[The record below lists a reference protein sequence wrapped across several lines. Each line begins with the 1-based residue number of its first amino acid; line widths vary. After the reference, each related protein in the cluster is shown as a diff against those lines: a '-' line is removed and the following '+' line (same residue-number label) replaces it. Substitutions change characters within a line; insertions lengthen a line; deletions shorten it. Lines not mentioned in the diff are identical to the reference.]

1 MWRAGEDMIIGTDG
15 GLKDGIG
22 TIGVC
27 MEMKMDPTINITMMS
42 GEICR
47 RNTLH
52 STREELLAQLTAEI
66 IISRCS
72 QLWGNEKHRD
82 ITMVCDSKSALSAVD
97 TLEEE
102 KWKSLN
108 ILDAEA
114 DTIMAIEILKQ
125 ETHNITRIY
134 KWVKSH
140 QTDKDPTTTARRVNE
155 RADELATRCRE
166 NITEGLMMAS
176 DKLFIPIS
184 KMSLQINGT
193 LISKDLKREIGVAM
207 HDKRLKKFLLKKY
220 GWTDNVFQNIDWTPT
235 QTNLNRKPT
244 IYTTAVIKLLHRWQ
258 PTNLRCA
265 WYKRGATGSNCDLCG
280 ETEVQHHYMKCS
292 DQVFKQARKNGWLKL
307 KKALKGWDIN
317 NEIYTAM
324 WQGCQSFCDDPT
336 ITEASLPP
344 MTNGELQRDIT
355 CAWNAQS
362 TIGWNHFM
370 LGRISKDWRK
380 CVHRSFEND
389 EHTEGKTTGYLK
401 ALVSELWKYMLYLWQ
416 VRNDTVHG
424 DNNIYSRQDIRTVME
439 LVDTLFEKYSRN
451 KNNDSEWL
459 FEKDKDTTKKMSM
472 VSIIAWI
479 ETVVN
484 IFLVEDEEDEEI
496 LHHADHI
503 LRRMCVGSIFSESER
518 E

>member
-1 MWRAGEDMIIGTDG
+1 
-15 GLKDGIG
+15 
-22 TIGVC
+22 
-27 MEMKMDPTINITMMS
+27 
-42 GEICR
+42 
-47 RNTLH
+47 
-52 STREELLAQLTAEI
+52 
-66 IISRCS
+66 
-72 QLWGNEKHRD
+72 
-82 ITMVCDSKSALSAVD
+82 
-97 TLEEE
+97 
-102 KWKSLN
+102 
-108 ILDAEA
+108 
-114 DTIMAIEILKQ
+114 
-125 ETHNITRIY
+125 
-134 KWVKSH
+134 
-140 QTDKDPTTTARRVNE
+140 
-155 RADELATRCRE
+155 
-166 NITEGLMMAS
+166 
-176 DKLFIPIS
+176 
-184 KMSLQINGT
+184 
-193 LISKDLKREIGVAM
+193 
-207 HDKRLKKFLLKKY
+207 
-220 GWTDNVFQNIDWTPT
+220 
-235 QTNLNRKPT
+235 
-244 IYTTAVIKLLHRWQ
+244 
-258 PTNLRCA
+258 
-265 WYKRGATGSNCDLCG
+265 
-280 ETEVQHHYMKCS
+280 MKCS

-484 IFLVEDEEDEEI
+484 IFSVEDEEDEEI
-496 LHHADHI
+496 RHHADHI
-503 LRRMCVGSIFSESER
+503 LRRMCVGSIFSENER
-518 E
+518 V